1 MRRAASRGP
10 RSWPSWP
17 GWRPPPAASTPAT
30 SATRPPGCWTPW
42 ARPSRSA
49 GAPGRRCSSATTR
62 RWAAPTGGGSATRW
76 PGWAPAGGV
85 PAVRE
90 RLADP
95 ATRRRLGGDLA
106 RRERGEPLPGERDLD
121 PASVVL
127 ADVPGGPLER
137 HRGRS
142 LASSARDEGTSVSEL
157 VLRLL
162 DGAPAGVPI
171 VWHGMDEGDVRTVL
185 AHPLV
190 AGASDGWTVD
200 PALGG
205 VPHPRSYGT
214 FVRVLGRYAGSGG
227 VLSLEAAV
235 RKMTSLPAR
244 RLGLAD
250 RGTIATGMAADLV
263 VFDPER
269 VIDRA
274 TYERPHAFCDG
285 VHHVVVNGQM
295 VIDDGEDTGAPA
307 GRVLRHAPPQPPP
320 VRAPG

>member
-1 MRRAASRGP
+1 
-10 RSWPSWP
+10 
-17 GWRPPPAASTPAT
+17 
-30 SATRPPGCWTPW
+30 
-42 ARPSRSA
+42 
-49 GAPGRRCSSATTR
+49 
-62 RWAAPTGGGSATRW
+62 
-76 PGWAPAGGV
+76 
-85 PAVRE
+85 
-90 RLADP
+90 
-95 ATRRRLGGDLA
+95 
-106 RRERGEPLPGERDLD
+106 
-121 PASVVL
+121 VVL

-190 AGASDGWTVD
+190 AVASDGWTVD

-235 RKMTSLPAR
+235 RKMTGLPAR

-295 VIDDGEDTGAPA
+295 VVDDGEDTGAPA